1 MTRKALF
8 AAGETKPA
16 RIIAADDLAFTD
28 TAGMDV
34 VEWNDD
40 WGDGS
45 GVQRIDGA
53 IVPDMAVAWAA
64 LRAERDGRLAGTD
77 WTQLPDAPLTVEQVA
92 AWRTY
97 RQQLRD
103 LPANTE
109 DPRNPIW
116 PTRPDSA

>member
-53 IVPDMAVAWAA
+53 IVPDMAVAWAS

-77 WTQLPDAPLTVEQVA
+77 WTQLPDAPLMVEQVA

>member
-34 VEWNDD
+34 VDWEED

-45 GVQRIDGA
+45 GVRRIDGE
-53 IVPDMAVAWAA
+53 IVPDRTAAWAA
-64 LRAERDGRLAGTD
+64 LRAERDGRLAATD

-103 LPANTE
+103 LPANTA

>member
-8 AAGETKPA
+8 AAGDTKPA

-34 VEWNDD
+34 VDWNDD

-45 GVQRIDGA
+45 VVQRIDGA
-53 IVPDMAVAWAA
+53 IVPDMAVAWAL
-64 LRAERDGRLAGTD
+64 LRAERDGRLAETD